1 MSERLEA
8 RYPAVLEPEESGGF
22 FVRFVDVE
30 GAMTDGET
38 LDEAL
43 FNASG
48 ALSGILGWMLDENQP
63 IPDPSPAGDGRVLV
77 APDAQTQAAL
87 LIRRARGNRSLAEL
101 ARALETSWP
110 SAQRL
115 ENPRHSPTLRQLEK
129 AAAALGKR
137 LVLVLE

>member
-1 MSERLEA
+1 MDA
-8 RYPAVLEPEESGGF
+8 RIPAVLEPEASGGF

-43 FNASG
+43 FNASE
-48 ALSGILGWMLDENQP
+48 ALWGILGWMLDENRP
-63 IPDPSPAGDGRVLV
+63 IPEPSPAGDGRVLV
-77 APDAQTQAAL
+77 APTPGPRRPL
-87 LIRRARGNRSLAEL
+87 LIRRARGERSLAEL
-101 ARALETSWP
+101 ARSLETSWP

-137 LVLVLE
+137 LVPALT

>member
-1 MSERLEA
+1 MEI

-22 FVRFVDVE
+22 FVRFIDVE

-43 FNASG
+43 FNASE
-48 ALSGILGWMLDENQP
+48 ALSGILGWMLDDNRP
-63 IPDPSPAGDGRVLV
+63 IPEPSPAGEGMYLI
-77 APDAQTQAAL
+77 APDARTQAAM
-87 LIRRARGNRSLAEL
+87 LIRRARGERSLAEL
-101 ARALETSWP
+101 ARSLETSWP

>member
-1 MSERLEA
+1 MPERLEA

-30 GAMTDGET
+30 GALTDGET

-43 FNASG
+43 FNASE
-48 ALSGILGWMLDENQP
+48 ALSGILGWMLDENRP
-63 IPDPSPAGDGRVLV
+63 IPDPSPAGEGMVLV
-77 APDAQTQAAL
+77 APDARTQAAL
-87 LIRRARGNRSLAEL
+87 LIRRARGERSLAEL
-101 ARALETSWP
+101 ARSLETSWP

-137 LVLVLE
+137 LVLALE

>member
-1 MSERLEA
+1 MEI

-22 FVRFVDVE
+22 FVRFIDVE

-43 FNASG
+43 FNASE
-48 ALSGILGWMLDENQP
+48 ALSGILGWMLDDNRP
-63 IPDPSPAGDGRVLV
+63 IPEPSPAGEGMYLI
-77 APDAQTQAAL
+77 APDARTQAAM
-87 LIRRARGNRSLAEL
+87 LIRRARGERSLAEL
-101 ARALETSWP
+101 ARSLETSWP

-137 LVLVLE
+137 LVLALE

>member
-1 MSERLEA
+1 MEI

-30 GAMTDGET
+30 GALTDGET

-43 FNASG
+43 FNASE
-48 ALSGILGWMLDENQP
+48 ALSAMLGCRLDHDLP
-63 IPDPSPAGDGRVLV
+63 IPDPSPAGEGMVLI
-77 APDAQTQAAL
+77 APDTRTQAAL
-87 LIRRARGNRSLAEL
+87 LIRRARGERSLAEL
-101 ARALETSWP
+101 ARSLETSWP

-137 LVLVLE
+137 LVLALE

>member
-1 MSERLEA
+1 MDI
-8 RYPAVLEPEESGGF
+8 RYPAVLEPQEGGGF
-22 FVRFVDVE
+22 FVRFVDLE
-30 GAMTDGET
+30 GALTDGET

-43 FNASG
+43 FNAG
-48 ALSGILGWMLDENQP
+48 EALSAMLGWLLDENKP
-63 IPDPSPAGDGRVLV
+63 IPVPSPAGAGMYLI
-77 APDAQTQAAL
+77 APDARTQAAL
-87 LIRRARGNRSLAEL
+87 LIHRTRGDRSLAEL

-137 LVLVLE
+137 LVLALE

>member
-1 MSERLEA
+1 MEI

-22 FVRFVDVE
+22 FVRFIDVE

-43 FNASG
+43 FNASE
-48 ALSGILGWMLDENQP
+48 ALSGILGWMLDDNRP
-63 IPDPSPAGDGRVLV
+63 IPEPSPAGEGMYLI
-77 APDAQTQAAL
+77 APDARTQAAM
-87 LIRRARGNRSLAEL
+87 LIRRARGERSLAEL
-101 ARALETSWP
+101 ARSLETSWP

-115 ENPRHSPTLRQLEK
+115 ETPRHSPTLRQLEK

-137 LVLVLE
+137 LVLALE

>member
-1 MSERLEA
+1 MDI
-8 RYPAVLEPEESGGF
+8 RYPAVLEPEASGGF

-43 FNASG
+43 FNASE
-48 ALSGILGWMLDENQP
+48 ALSGVLGWMLDENRP
-63 IPDPSPAGDGRVLV
+63 IPDPSPAGEGMHLV
-77 APDAQTQAAL
+77 APDARTQAAL

-101 ARALETSWP
+101 ARSLQTSWP

-129 AAAALGKR
+129 AAAVLGKR

>member
-1 MSERLEA
+1 MEI

-30 GAMTDGET
+30 GALTDGET

-43 FNASG
+43 FNASE
-48 ALSGILGWMLDENQP
+48 ALSGILGWMLDENRP
-63 IPDPSPAGDGRVLV
+63 IPDPSPAGEGMVLV
-77 APDAQTQAAL
+77 APDARTQAAL
-87 LIRRARGNRSLAEL
+87 LIRRARGERSLAEL
-101 ARALETSWP
+101 ARSLETSWP

-137 LVLVLE
+137 LVLALE